1 MAANCGF
8 QISLD
13 VRGWPVL
20 VIGGD
25 EEAAEKSPAALGCR
39 RQGDADQSHDERGA
53 PQAGGLGQD
62 HPPRPSF
69 PGQRPGERDFSVEHE
84 AG

>member
-1 MAANCGF
+1 MAANSGF

-25 EEAAEKSPAALGCR
+25 EEAAEKVQRLL
-39 RQGDADQSHDERGA
+39 DAGAKVTVDQSHDERTA
-53 PQAGGLGQD
+53 SQVGGLGQD
-62 HPPRPSF
+62 HPPWPA
-69 PGQRPGERDFSVEHE
+69 FSRE
-84 AG
+84 